1 LAYFQ
6 GSLQTNNK
14 IVLNYQLTEQQKI
27 VITVID
33 IKGQQLQ
40 EISNFK
46 QQGLNIDKIDLTGY
60 PKGIYFI
67 RFLSKN
73 EFITKQ
79 IVKL

>member
-1 LAYFQ
+1 MD
-6 GSLQTNNK
+6 LQ
-14 IVLNYQLTEQQKI
+14 
-27 VITVID
+27 D
-33 IKGQQLQ
+33 
-40 EISNFK
+40 
-46 QQGLNIDKIDLTGY
+46 Y